1 MAQSRRLSDLAG
13 AINQRARLP
22 EPPHV
27 IALSG
32 GADSAALAD
41 MVIGNFDD
49 PPRCVHVH
57 HGLAHSDLLAAAAES
72 IADEL
77 SLSVDVVAV
86 QIPEGPSPE
95 AMAREVRYSA
105 LETSLRTNESMLLG
119 HTRNDQAETVLL
131 NLVRGSGMRGLAGMP
146 YRRGTRFFRPFLDV
160 SRDETREYA
169 KLRGLPFVDDPTN
182 SDRTIRRNRI
192 RLDVI
197 PRLEELN
204 PNLVEALARTAEYV
218 REDSEYLDRL
228 AVLPANSGDNSA
240 RVPTGVLAALDRPV
254 RSRTIAGLV
263 ASVREREGLTSAE
276 LARIE
281 DVLDG
286 RSGRAELEGGVAVDK
301 AGPFLV
307 VTSTVDS

>member
-41 MVIGNFDD
+41 VVIGNFDD

-57 HGLAHSDLLAAAAES
+57 HSLAHSDLLAAAAES

-77 SLSVDVVAV
+77 SLSVDVVTV

-105 LETSLRTNESMLLG
+105 LETSLMTNESMLLG

-146 YRRGTRFFRPFLDV
+146 YGRGTRFFRPFLDV

-169 KLRGLPFVDDPTN
+169 MLRGLPFVDDPTN

-218 REDSEYLDRL
+218 RADSEYLDRL
-228 AVLPANSGDNSA
+228 AILPANSGDNSA
-240 RVPTGVLAALDRPV
+240 RVPTGVLAALDRPL
-254 RSRTIAGLV
+254 RSRAIAGLV

>member
-1 MAQSRRLSDLAG
+1 MAESRRLSDLAG

-41 MVIGNFDD
+41 VVSGNFHNT
-49 PPRCVHVH
+49 PRCVHVH
-57 HGLAHSDLLAAAAES
+57 HGLADSDLLAAAAES
-72 IADEL
+72 IAHEL
-77 SLSVDVVAV
+77 SLSVDMVRV
-86 QIPEGPSPE
+86 QVPEGPSPE

-105 LETSLRTNESMLLG
+105 LEASLGKSESMLLG

-146 YRRGTRFFRPFLDV
+146 YQRGTRLFRPFLDV
-160 SRDETREYA
+160 SREETREYA
-169 KLRGLPFVDDPTN
+169 MLKGLPFVDDPTN

-192 RLDVI
+192 RLDVL
-197 PRLEELN
+197 PLLEELN
-204 PNLVEALARTAEYV
+204 PNLIEALARTAEYI
-218 REDSEYLDRL
+218 REDSEYLDWLATMPTDTRDEFARVPSGVL
-228 AVLPANSGDNSA
+228 AVL
-240 RVPTGVLAALDRPV
+240 DRPL
-254 RSRTIAGLV
+254 RSRAIARLV
-263 ASVREREGLTSAE
+263 ASVRERDGLTSAE

-286 RSGRAELEGGVAVDK
+286 RTGRAELEGGVAVDK
-301 AGPFLV
+301 RGPFLV
-307 VTSTVDS
+307 ITSTVDS